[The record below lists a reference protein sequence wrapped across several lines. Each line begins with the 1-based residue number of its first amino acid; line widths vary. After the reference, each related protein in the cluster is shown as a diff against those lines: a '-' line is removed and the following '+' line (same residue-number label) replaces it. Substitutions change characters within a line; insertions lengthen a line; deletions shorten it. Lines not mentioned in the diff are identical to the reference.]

1 MANDEA
7 NQRGGT
13 HDGKDPE
20 REAEGH
26 TPCELLRAGALPELV
41 SDGADDPALEAGR
54 LDLGIHVGLSSLWK
68 RAAAT
73 HLSPSSGADA
83 KGFSTVIPK

>member
-13 HDGKDPE
+13 HD
-20 REAEGH
+20 RENTESQAKGH

-41 SDGADDPALEAGR
+41 GDGADDPALEAGW
-54 LDLGIHVGLSSLWK
+54 LDLGIHVGLYSLWK
-68 RAAAT
+68 RAGAT
-73 HLSPSSGADA
+73 HLSPSSGTDA